1 MVMTASGVAMVPAL
15 TSTPSSVPARLN
27 ASSPTRSSQLRPG
40 PSRGLRPAAL
50 CTIQAGWT
58 ASPRRGGRAEAH
70 APGAQLAEHG
80 RERPAGLGQLVDGD
94 RRGTREGAL
103 LDDALLLQTDQAVG
117 EDVGA
122 DAGQPV
128 GQVGEPLG
136 PEQQLAD
143 DERCPALADRRR
155 ARSPQDSVGRSA
167 SCLRRYQRSQ
177 TVWKF
182 LLVISLLSLVFCK
195 YSDTVPHLWP

>member
-1 MVMTASGVAMVPAL
+1 MVTTASGVATVPAL
-15 TSTPSSVPARLN
+15 TSTPSSVPARPN
-27 ASSPTRSSQLRPG
+27 ESSPTRSSQVRPG
-40 PSRGLRPAAL
+40 PESRVAAGGALDDPGRLDGVTALRCRP
-50 CTIQAGWT
+50 
-58 ASPRRGGRAEAH
+58 EAR

-103 LDDALLLQTDQAVG
+103 LDDALLLQTGQAVG

-143 DERCPALADRRR
+143 DERRPALADDVERDR
-155 ARSPQDSVGRSA
+155 GRTA
-167 SCLRRYQRSQ
+167 LAVALHALRRYQRAQ
-177 TVWKF
+177 TILRSYD
-182 LLVISLLSLVFCK
+182 LLIS
-195 YSDTVPHLWP
+195 